1 MFTDTAELKS
11 RDRNYIYNSHTMTN
25 PIVIY
30 GSSPIKVRSAAM
42 IKSDWLKDVDEN
54 KHTTLSE
61 HVQRPIEKYHTVG
74 TCPTSISQIPHCRN
88 MSKVQ

>member
-11 RDRNYIYNSHTMTN
+11 RDRNYIYNSQTTTN

-54 KHTTLSE
+54 KHTTLLE
-61 HVQRPIEKYHTVG
+61 HVQRPIEK
-74 TCPTSISQIPHCRN
+74 SL
-88 MSKVQ
+88 KL